1 MRRAGRPGTTKTP
14 LTPTLCAPPTLPLSA
29 TGINLCGWAAWQ
41 NRKLAFLEAASLY
54 LDGREDVAAQ
64 ADGLAA
70 LGHLVTV
77 PEAPI
82 NIANPVMLC
91 VDPETGEMEAAG
103 DPLAGRHAAALP

>member
-1 MRRAGRPGTTKTP
+1 VGGRR
-14 LTPTLCAPPTLPLSA
+14 
-29 TGINLCGWAAWQ
+29 AWQ

>member
-1 MRRAGRPGTTKTP
+1 MAGRRV
-14 LTPTLCAPPTLPLSA
+14 
-29 TGINLCGWAAWQ
+29 WQ

-91 VDPETGEMEAAG
+91 VDPETGEMEEFHSEKLKDDLPSEEEESCDVQLPTG
-103 DPLAGRHAAALP
+103 DDY

>member
-1 MRRAGRPGTTKTP
+1 MGGRR
-14 LTPTLCAPPTLPLSA
+14 
-29 TGINLCGWAAWQ
+29 AWQ

-91 VDPETGEMEAAG
+91 VDPKTGEMEAAG